1 MRKLSAGAELAAIAG
16 DMFSDEEGRAG
27 DRKFINSLSRGFDIL
42 RAFKPGAGPMGNQE
56 LSQATGIPKATVTRL
71 THTLSE
77 LGYLRYVRGE
87 AKYELT
93 ESILALGYAVL
104 SNMTVR
110 QIARDP
116 MQQMAIS
123 QSVTVA
129 LAARDRSSMII
140 VDAFN
145 SSSLSSLHLEAGS
158 RVPIATTA
166 VGRAFLAGL
175 TTKEREFFF
184 DLLIKKHGSDAW
196 PAMKQKIDDAMRQVE
211 QRGFCYVEDEWH
223 HGMRAVGA
231 PLQSAVGQQ
240 PLKAM
245 LVGAPSFAVS
255 REKLEGELGPQLAHM
270 CRQLSPMLR

>member
-1 MRKLSAGAELAAIAG
+1 MRTRSSPLEDGG
-16 DMFSDEEGRAG
+16 SDPHEDGGRDRSS

-56 LSQATGIPKATVTRL
+56 LSLATGIPKATVTRL

-77 LGYLRYVRGE
+77 LGYLRYLKGE
-87 AKYELT
+87 AKFEPT

-110 QIARDP
+110 QIVREP
-116 MQQMAIS
+116 MQKLAIA
-123 QSVTVA
+123 QDVTVA

-145 SSSLSSLHLEAGS
+145 AGSLSSLHLEAGS

-175 TTKEREFFF
+175 DMEERAFFF
-184 DLLIKKHGSDAW
+184 DLLKAKLAAEDWAELK
-196 PAMKQKIDDAMRQVE
+196 PRIDDAIAQVE
-211 QRGFCYVEDEWH
+211 RRGFCYVEDDWH
-223 HGMRAVGA
+223 HGMRAVG
-231 PLQSAVGQQ
+231 S
-240 PLKAM
+240 PLKSAAGQSLKSM
-245 LVGAPSFAVS
+245 LCGAPSFAVG
-255 REKLEGELGPQLAHM
+255 RDKLEGELGPQLAHM

>member
-1 MRKLSAGAELAAIAG
+1 MPDRNIRLARPASTGAGKNA
-16 DMFSDEEGRAG
+16 DRAS

-56 LSQATGIPKATVTRL
+56 LSLATGIPKATVTRL

-77 LGYLRYVRGE
+77 LGYLRYLKGE
-87 AKYELT
+87 AKYEPT

-110 QIARDP
+110 QVVRDP
-116 MQQMAIS
+116 MQKLALGQN
-123 QSVTVA
+123 VTVA

-145 SSSLSSLHLEAGS
+145 ASSVSSLHLEAGS

-175 TTKEREFFF
+175 SAEERTFFF
-184 DLLIKKHGSDAW
+184 ELLAVKFGDEIW
-196 PAMKQKIDDAMRQVE
+196 PRLRPKVEEAIEQVE
-211 QRGFCYVEDEWH
+211 TRGFCYVEDDWH
-223 HGMRAVGA
+223 HGMRAVGT
-231 PLQSAVGQQ
+231 
-240 PLKAM
+240 PLKSVAGQTLKSM
-245 LVGAPSFAVS
+245 LCGAPSFAVT
-255 REKLEGELGPQLAHM
+255 REKLENELGPQLAHM
-270 CRQLSPMLR
+270 CRQLTPMLR

>member
-1 MRKLSAGAELAAIAG
+1 MRRRTAGAERAVTEIGDLPSTEDRAA
-16 DMFSDEEGRAG
+16 

-42 RAFKPGAGPMGNQE
+42 RAFRPGAGPMGNQE

-77 LGYLRYVRGE
+77 LGYLRYARGE

-123 QSVTVA
+123 QNVTVA

-140 VDAFN
+140 VDVFN
-145 SSSLSSLHLEAGS
+145 SSSLSSLHFEAGS

-175 TTKEREFFF
+175 SLEERDFFF
-184 DLLIKKHGSDAW
+184 ELLGKKYGDEAWGPMRERIEDAVE
-196 PAMKQKIDDAMRQVE
+196 QVE
-211 QRGFCYVEDEWH
+211 RRGFCYVEDDWH

-231 PLQSAVGQQ
+231 PLKSAIGQQ

-245 LVGAPSFAVS
+245 LAGAPSFAVS